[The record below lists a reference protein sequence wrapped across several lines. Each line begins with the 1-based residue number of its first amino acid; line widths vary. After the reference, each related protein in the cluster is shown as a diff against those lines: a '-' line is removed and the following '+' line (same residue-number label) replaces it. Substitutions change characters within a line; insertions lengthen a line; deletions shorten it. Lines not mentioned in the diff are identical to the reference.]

1 MVALGEAGRKQ
12 NIKTSGLVNT
22 KGKNVMALSK
32 ALIADHDGKVPADRD
47 ALEKL
52 PGVGRK
58 TANVVMNVAFDQETF
73 AVDTHNFRISNRT
86 GLAPGQTPLPV
97 ETTLDRVVPQPFPLH
112 PPHCLILTRRSVS
125 RAPHTQS

>member
-1 MVALGEAGRKQ
+1 MRISDWSSDVCSSDL
-12 NIKTSGLVNT
+12 IKTIGLFNT
-22 KGKNVMALSK
+22 KAKNVIALSK

-73 AVDTHNFRISNRT
+73 AVDTHIFRISNRP
-86 GLAPGQTPLPV
+86 GLAPGKTPPAAEQTP
-97 ETTLDRVVPQPFPLH
+97 DRVAPPPLR
-112 PPHCLILTRRSVS
+112 PP
-125 RAPHTQS
+125 APR

>member
-1 MVALGEAGRKQ
+1 MCYMCFFFSSRRPHTRCALWTGVQTCALP
-12 NIKTSGLVNT
+12 ILFNT
-22 KGKNVMALSK
+22 KAKNVIALSK

-73 AVDTHNFRISNRT
+73 AVDTHIFRISNRT
-86 GLAPGQTPLPV
+86 GLAPGKTPLAV
-97 ETTLDRVVPQPFPLH
+97 EKKIGRASCRERVCQYV
-112 PPHCLILTRRSVS
+112 
-125 RAPHTQS
+125 